1 MFLQEEKDRTF
12 SGIAFSLMGLV
23 RELNENS
30 IELRSEDA
38 KIVFKQWYN
47 KNKKILATLCFSNYK
62 SAWCWARMIEKNMSH
77 GHKQPRKR
85 MKTSSGKCQYCKVA
99 DAKQIDHIWPLSLGG
114 PIDDS
119 RRNEWNFIFSCQLCN
134 SIKGNAPLS
143 CTVRDD
149 FLPGL
154 VIFAIEIYGHQ
165 FDRLCQ

>member
-12 SGIAFSLMGLV
+12 SRIAFSLMHLV

-30 IELRSEDA
+30 IELSSEDA
-38 KIVFKQWYN
+38 KIEFEDWYN
-47 KNKKILATLCFSNYK
+47 KNKTILETLCFSNYK
-62 SAWCWARMIEKNMSH
+62 SAWCWARMIERNID
-77 GHKQPRKR
+77 HKQPRMR
-85 MKTSSGKCQYCKVA
+85 MKTSIGKCQYCKVA

-114 PIDDS
+114 PMDDS

-149 FLPGL
+149 FLSGL
-154 VIFAIEIYGHQ
+154 VTFAIEIYGHE
-165 FDRLCQ
+165 FDRL